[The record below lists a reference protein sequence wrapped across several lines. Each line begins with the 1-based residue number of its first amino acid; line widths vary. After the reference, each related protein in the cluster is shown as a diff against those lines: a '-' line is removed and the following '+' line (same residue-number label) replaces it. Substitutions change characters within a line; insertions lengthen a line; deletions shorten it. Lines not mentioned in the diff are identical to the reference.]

1 MDESCNKILR
11 LRSQTGKIETEFS
24 VDYDSS
30 DVYLALDVSMED
42 KSFQPL
48 YNFSCKSKGSRL

>member
-1 MDESCNKILR
+1 MDESCNKISR

-30 DVYLALDVSMED
+30 DVNLALDVSMED

-48 YNFSCKSKGSRL
+48 NNFSYKSKSSRL

>member
-30 DVYLALDVSMED
+30 DVNLALDVSMED
-42 KSFQPL
+42 KLFQPL
-48 YNFSCKSKGSRL
+48 NNFFYKSKSSRL